1 MSRTPIHRKRCRRDD
16 EPGHAHALTFSCS
29 RRLPLLSRDRTRRWL
44 VEAIEEARSRA
55 CFDLWAY
62 VIMPEHAHLLLW
74 PGEPTDRVSEILWRI
89 KRPVGRRAIAFLER
103 EAPDWLTRLTVMH
116 GDGTSER
123 RFWQAGGG
131 YDRNLVDPKTA
142 LRVVESIH
150 RNPVRRGLVGR
161 PEDWEW
167 SSARWYAGFRPVP
180 LEIDPT
186 LPRVHDP

>member
-1 MSRTPIHRKRCRRDD
+1 MSRTPIHRKRCRRAD
-16 EPGHAHALTFSCS
+16 EPNHAHALTFSCY

-74 PGEPTDRVSEILWRI
+74 PREPTYRISEILWRI
-89 KRPVGRRAIAFLER
+89 KRPVGRRAIAFLGR
-103 EAPDWLTRLTVMH
+103 EAPGWLTRLTVMH

-150 RNPVRRGLVGR
+150 LNPVRRGLVGR

-186 LPRVHDP
+186 LPRVHDA